1 MWNGFTLFLTRNS
14 CAYITSRA
22 HQHKQR
28 LGGADSP
35 SRCHEKVSLDCS
47 KRGCIRHL
55 FIFSALSTADH
66 GDPAPQFGEADRS
79 TRTEAKLMYCWG
91 QEGSCKMYFS
101 HWSGLKKN
109 QYQYTIFRIFSLLLS
124 SCQTVLSSRE
134 LNEAGKLLSS
144 EPTNPC
150 DKNSD
155 LPCRT
160 GELLV

>member
-1 MWNGFTLFLTRNS
+1 
-14 CAYITSRA
+14 
-22 HQHKQR
+22 
-28 LGGADSP
+28 
-35 SRCHEKVSLDCS
+35 
-47 KRGCIRHL
+47 
-55 FIFSALSTADH
+55 
-66 GDPAPQFGEADRS
+66 
-79 TRTEAKLMYCWG
+79 
-91 QEGSCKMYFS
+91 MYFS